1 MCIHQ
6 WKQKENSWRSFQE
19 FMVKFMVR
27 KLKKQVFFKVK
38 YYFHRLRKSAKIFDN
53 KGIHVWEKLFI
64 LSNIC
69 TKG

>member
-1 MCIHQ
+1 
-6 WKQKENSWRSFQE
+6 
-19 FMVKFMVR
+19 MVKFMVR

-38 YYFHRLRKSAKIFDN
+38 YYFHRLRKSAKVFDN
-53 KGIHVWEKLFI
+53 KGIQIWEKLFI